1 MAYRISD
8 RCISCGVCEMECPVQ
23 CIAPGDDKYVI
34 DEEMCISC
42 GACRSV
48 CPVLAP
54 DEQE

>member
-23 CIAPGDDKYVI
+23 CIRPGDDKYVI